1 LKGLKVIKAGAS
13 NAIDVYA
20 LLKEWAKESR
30 LKGEDSVPS
39 DKKLQQ
45 YFFTRLIAEL
55 QHPLHLV
62 FLARR
67 GRGFLGYLHAAL
79 IPGRWDG
86 QIDTIVIERV
96 YVTGNRRKQGIGR
109 KLLDELK
116 KEAENMGIKRVELL
130 SEDGMRAYWQ
140 GRGAKAVA
148 NYMRISL

>member
-1 LKGLKVIKAGAS
+1 MS
-13 NAIDVYA
+13 NAIDIYA

-30 LKGEDSVPS
+30 QKGEDSVPN
-39 DKKLQQ
+39 DKKLQH
-45 YFFTRLIAEL
+45 YFFTRLIGEL
-55 QHPLHLV
+55 QHPMHLV

-86 QIDTIVIERV
+86 QIETILIERI

-109 KLLDELK
+109 KLLDELV
-116 KEAENMGIKRVELL
+116 KEAENMGIKRFELL
-130 SEDGMRAYWQ
+130 AEDELKSYWQ
-140 GRGAKAVA
+140 GRGAKPVA